1 MELGFLGSSMGKNL
15 LANAGNVGLAPGSG
29 RFLGGGIM
37 ATHFSIHGQR
47 SLMGYSPWGF
57 KESDTAEHACTRA
70 LHLILINGKVCMRLR

>member
-1 MELGFLGSSMGKNL
+1 MLISGGLILELGFLGSSMGKNL

-47 SLMGYSPWGF
+47 SLMGYSPWGH
-57 KESDTAEHACTRA
+57 KKSDMAE
-70 LHLILINGKVCMRLR
+70 